1 MNNNSLRNI
10 ILEKIVSLFMK
21 VMFIFS
27 IYLLFRG
34 HNNPGGG
41 FIAGIIASTGFI
53 FYAIIFRT
61 ESLQKVIIFKPQ
73 TIIGIGL
80 ILVLIAAVLPTLFS
94 TEMLTGLWIKAK
106 IPVLGTMY
114 AGTPL
119 IFDTGVY
126 GVVIGVI
133 LTIVISIME
142 VLKWN

>member
-1 MNNNSLRNI
+1 MKNKTLRNI
-10 ILEKIVSLFMK
+10 ILEKIVTLFMK

-27 IYLLFRG
+27 IYLLLRG

-53 FYAIIFRT
+53 FYAIIFGT
-61 ESLQKVIIFKPQ
+61 DSLQKVIKFKPQ
-73 TIIGIGL
+73 KIIGIGL
-80 ILVLIAAVLPTLFS
+80 FLVLIAALLPTLFS
-94 TEMLTGLWIKAK
+94 TEMLTGLWFKAK
-106 IPVLGTMY
+106 IPILGTLH

-133 LTIVISIME
+133 LTIIISIME

>member
-27 IYLLFRG
+27 IYLLLRG

-53 FYAIIFRT
+53 FYAIIYGT
-61 ESLQKVIIFKPQ
+61 ESLQKVIKVKPQ
-73 TIIGIGL
+73 TIMGIGL
-80 ILVLIAAVLPTLFS
+80 IFVFIAAVLPTLFT
-94 TEMLTGLWIKAK
+94 TEMLTGLWIKAE
-106 IPVLGTMY
+106 IPVLGTLH

-142 VLKWN
+142 ILKWN

>member
-1 MNNNSLRNI
+1 MNNKSLRNI

-21 VMFIFS
+21 VMLIFS
-27 IYLLFRG
+27 VYLLLRG

-41 FIAGIIASTGFI
+41 FIGGIIASTGFI
-53 FYAIIFRT
+53 FYTIIFGT
-61 ESLQKVIIFKPQ
+61 NSLQKIIKIKPQ
-73 TIIGIGL
+73 TFIGIGL
-80 ILVLIAAVLPTLFS
+80 FLVLIAAMLPTFFS
-94 TEMLTGLWIKAK
+94 TEILTGLWIEAR
-106 IPVLGTMY
+106 IPVLGTLH

-133 LTIVISIME
+133 LTIIISIME

>member
-1 MNNNSLRNI
+1 MNNKSLRNI
-10 ILEKIVSLFMK
+10 ILENIVSLFMK
-21 VMFIFS
+21 VMLIFS
-27 IYLLFRG
+27 IYLLLRG

-53 FYAIIFRT
+53 FYAIIFGT
-61 ESLQKVIIFKPQ
+61 ELLQKVIKLKPQ

-80 ILVLIAAVLPTLFS
+80 SFVLIAAILPTFFS

-106 IPVLGTMY
+106 IPVLGTLH

-126 GVVIGVI
+126 LVVVGVI
-133 LTIVISIME
+133 LTIIISIME